1 MPGAHVVASV
11 KSFTGA
17 GGRASQKRL
26 RARVAAAFTCHV
38 ARQTAAAVRFTMD
51 RPRGFRCGASRQG
64 LPGGW
69 SS

>member
-1 MPGAHVVASV
+1 MPGAQVVASV

-17 GGRASQKRL
+17 GGRASQAA
-26 RARVAAAFTCHV
+26 RARVAAALTCHV